1 MAKSKPTKK
10 ANPAKKA
17 VPAKK
22 TKPSKKVKKN
32 EAKEVVKQTTKKIA
46 KKTPKKVTKKVAKKT
61 IKKSVKKV
69 LSKVSK
75 KSPKKIVKNVLKK
88 QKKSKSK
95 TENIVAEE
103 NNKITKFKFK
113 INGYGSE
120 LAWAE
125 LDEDQFKYWRSK
137 YDNAEDEYD
146 AQSELINHVR
156 HGEGPQYGEP
166 GYLGEYY
173 NWHEDFEEYPFYEGS
188 TVEIDLYGGK
198 DGTEFIECIELPLT
212 DKKINKSFFNGFIDK
227 TPSKKKFKGGTVFAK
242 TEDRGEYCIGEMELS
257 EEDGDFSLENFEL
270 SIEKVQGYQYVS
282 MISYNDLILDYE
294 KADDPD
300 NKGFDCWII
309 WE

>member
-1 MAKSKPTKK
+1 MATTKKAKPAKKTAPAKKAKPAKKTIPSKKTAKKATKELTEKPTKK
-10 ANPAKKA
+10 AP
-17 VPAKK
+17 
-22 TKPSKKVKKN
+22 
-32 EAKEVVKQTTKKIA
+32 
-46 KKTPKKVTKKVAKKT
+46 KKVAKKHKT
-61 IKKSVKKV
+61 
-69 LSKVSK
+69 
-75 KSPKKIVKNVLKK
+75 
-88 QKKSKSK
+88 K
-95 TENIVAEE
+95 TENLVKEE
-103 NNKITKFKFK
+103 NNKITRFKFK

-146 AQSELINHVR
+146 ANSELISHVR
-156 HGEGPQYGEP
+156 HGEGPEYGEP

-188 TVEIDLYGGK
+188 TIEIDLYGGK

-257 EEDGDFSLENFEL
+257 EEDGDFSLEKFEL
-270 SIEKVQGYQYVS
+270 SNEKVQGYQYVS
-282 MISYNDLILDYE
+282 MISYNDLTLDYE
-294 KADDPD
+294 PADDPY
-300 NKGFDCWII
+300 NKDFNCWII
-309 WE
+309 WK